1 MREQIELLKHESD
14 LAAKCIQADFLLV
27 DVLVVEGDNAA
38 VDFLKTVDRANQR
51 GFARTGRPAY
61 HDNLALAYLGIDI
74 YKRMI
79 FAIPFI
85 HAGKFDHV
93 GSFEWLGAQCSL
105 TAASRRD
112 CSAPGRALLA
122 FPARLRVTRLSR

>member
-14 LAAKCIQADFLLV
+14 LAAKRVQADFLLV

-38 VDFLKTVDRANQR
+38 VDFFKAVDSANQC
-51 GFARTGRPAY
+51 GFARAGWTAY
-61 HDNLALAYLGIDI
+61 HDNLALAYLGVDI
-74 YKRMI
+74 YKRVI

-105 TAASRRD
+105 SAHSRPPQGGIAPHRD
-112 CSAPGRALLA
+112 APCWL
-122 FPARLRVTRLSR
+122 F